1 MNIINCA
8 CILSLKVVYK
18 SYILYTVHAFCNFS
32 SIIHIGIHAHEC
44 TLNSLIT
51 IGHNSDIFGEK
62 IKNKSLVVFISMF
75 DVDEESIAM
84 LDAMDKYMTKV
95 TYNIVIYGI
104 GISVIWTTISLTRI
118 YFDYKRANNKK
129 GD

>member
-1 MNIINCA
+1 
-8 CILSLKVVYK
+8 
-18 SYILYTVHAFCNFS
+18 
-32 SIIHIGIHAHEC
+32 
-44 TLNSLIT
+44 
-51 IGHNSDIFGEK
+51 
-62 IKNKSLVVFISMF
+62 MF